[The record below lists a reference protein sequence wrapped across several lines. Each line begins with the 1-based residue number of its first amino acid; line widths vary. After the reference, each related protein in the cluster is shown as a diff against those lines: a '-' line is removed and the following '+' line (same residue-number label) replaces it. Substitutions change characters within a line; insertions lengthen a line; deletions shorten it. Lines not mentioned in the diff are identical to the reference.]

1 MTTSPL
7 RCLAELERIL
17 TQFGTGQADRKYEL
31 LRRLEDAELPNHQAV
46 QRLHEA
52 LCFLRAYPDDAALLT
67 KVVTMLDH
75 FDLRTDLVRQ
85 GKALADTGIAGT
97 TIHYSFYHNTAQWLS
112 QRFPGAMDVDWQ
124 TFDRDELL
132 AQRLPLLAEWGETPA
147 LDELDLPMASW
158 VRRLAGPDTSDADFL
173 IQRCGSLPGN
183 DSMRETFYE
192 ELELPLVLRPAPGV
206 PSRSRAVLPG
216 RPVYFQTTPLRRERP
231 DLRSAVRYEA
241 TEVALDP
248 ATAQA
253 AISLAREA
261 MVLRHRDLDAFAYAD
276 PRDVRLFDCGDGL
289 EFAVVGM
296 LPERRLLLESV
307 YALLTLKN
315 GVPIGYVLLSA
326 LFGSSE
332 IAYNVFDTWRGGE
345 AAHIYGRV
353 LALTRQLFGTDTFTI
368 YPYQLGGEGN
378 DEGLRSG
385 SWWFYQKL
393 GFRARD
399 PQVLKVMASELQ
411 RMQRKPTYR
420 TPVATLA
427 KIAEHNV
434 YWSMRAARED
444 VIGLFPL
451 AQIGL
456 AVTDLLASRFGAD
469 RLAGRARC
477 AAEAATRLSIR
488 DWQKWDDGERLAF
501 ERWAPLVL
509 LLPGIE
515 AWSADEQQ
523 ALVAVVRA
531 KGSRREADYVALL
544 DGHRKLRAALRRLA
558 ATQAR
563 KQPAGT

>member
-1 MTTSPL
+1 MTTSPT
-7 RCLAELERIL
+7 RWLAELERIL
-17 TQFGTGQADRKYEL
+17 SQFGTGHADRKYEL
-31 LRRLEDAELPNHQAV
+31 LRRLEDAELPNAKAIL
-46 QRLHEA
+46 RLHEA

-67 KVVTMLDH
+67 KVVAMLDH
-75 FDLRTDLVRQ
+75 FDLRTDLVRHH
-85 GKALADTGIAGT
+85 KALADSGLAGT
-97 TIHYSFYHNTAQWLS
+97 SIHYSFYHNTAQWLS

-132 AQRLPLLAEWGETPA
+132 GQRLPLLAEWGETPA
-147 LDELDLPMASW
+147 LDELDLPIAAW
-158 VRRLAGPDTSDADFL
+158 VRRLAGPATSDADFL
-173 IQRCGSLPGN
+173 IQRCASLPGS
-183 DSMRETFYE
+183 DSTRETFYE

-216 RPVYFQTTPLRRERP
+216 RPVHFQSTPLRRERP
-231 DLRSAVRYEA
+231 DLRKAVRYDA
-241 TEVALDP
+241 TEVAIDA

-253 AISLAREA
+253 AITLAREA

-289 EFAVVGM
+289 EFAVIGM
-296 LPERRLLLESV
+296 QPERRLLLESV

-399 PQVLKVMASELQ
+399 AKVLQVMERELA
-411 RMQRKPTYR
+411 RMQRNKAYR
-420 TPVATLA
+420 TPTSTLA
-427 KIAEHNV
+427 EIAEHNV
-434 YWSMRAARED
+434 YWSPRAPRTD
-444 VIGLFPL
+444 IIGLFPL

-469 RLAGRARC
+469 RLSGRAQC
-477 AAEAATRLSIR
+477 ASEAAALLGLR

-501 ERWAPLVL
+501 ERWAPLL
-509 LLPGIE
+509 LVLPGV
-515 AWSADEQQ
+515 ADWSAEEQQ

-558 ATQAR
+558 SQQAR
-563 KQPAGT
+563 KQPGGT